1 MYHRIRMTAPLA
13 ILALSALLV
22 SGAAAQDVPRAQTPA
37 DDRSYLPPWMRPQ
50 ANAGPV
56 TMQSQ
61 YLSAID
67 DPALKQKAQAQQQ
80 PQKQRRRRSP
90 FDIFSW

>member
-1 MYHRIRMTAPLA
+1 MYRCTRMTAPLA
-13 ILALSALLV
+13 ILALSAFLV
-22 SGAAAQDVPRAQTPA
+22 SGAAAQDVPGAQAPA

-61 YLSAID
+61 YLNALD
-67 DPALKQKAQAQQQ
+67 DPALKQKAAQQP
-80 PQKQRRRRSP
+80 PQKPRRRRGSP